1 VVGVS
6 ADTLDDQR
14 AFAAKNNLQFPLIA
28 DVDRKVIG
36 AYGVWGERTR
46 PDGTTVV
53 GIRRYTF
60 LIDKDGVVRKTYTN
74 VTPDTH
80 AGEIVADLAGLS

>member
-1 VVGVS
+1 M
-6 ADTLDDQR
+6 DTLEDQR
-14 AFAAKNNLQFPLIA
+14 AFAAKNNLRFPLVA
-28 DVDRKVIG
+28 DVDRKVID

-46 PDGTTVV
+46 PDGTKFH

-74 VTPDTH
+74 VSPDTH
-80 AGEIVADLAGLS
+80 AGEIVADLAALS

>member
-1 VVGVS
+1 M
-6 ADTLDDQR
+6 DDLDAQR
-14 AFAAKNNLQFPLIA
+14 AFAEKNSLRFPLVA
-28 DVDRKVIG
+28 DVDRKLID

-46 PDGTTVV
+46 PDGTTVS

-60 LIDKDGVVRKTYTN
+60 LIDRDGTVRRVYTN

-80 AGEIVADLAGLS
+80 AREIVQDLAALG

>member
-1 VVGVS
+1 VGVS
-6 ADTLDDQR
+6 ADTLEEQR
-14 AFAAKNNLQFPLIA
+14 AFAAKNNLQFPLVA
-28 DVDRKVIG
+28 DVDRKVIE

-46 PDGTTVV
+46 PDGTTVT

-60 LIDKDGVVRKTYTN
+60 LIDKDGVIRKTYTN

-80 AGEIVADLAGLS
+80 AGEIVADLAELS

>member
-1 VVGVS
+1 M
-6 ADTLDDQR
+6 DDLEAQQ
-14 AFAAKNNLQFPLIA
+14 AFAAKNNLGFPLAA
-28 DVDRKVIG
+28 DVDRKLID

-46 PDGTTVV
+46 PDGTKFE

-60 LIDKDGVVRKTYTN
+60 LIDRDGTIRKVYTN

-80 AGEIVADLAGLS
+80 AGEILQDLAALG

>member
-1 VVGVS
+1 
-6 ADTLDDQR
+6 
-14 AFAAKNNLQFPLIA
+14 
-28 DVDRKVIG
+28 VIE
-36 AYGVWGERTR
+36 AYGVWGERVR
-46 PDGTTVV
+46 PDGTTTI

-80 AGEIVADLAGLS
+80 AAEIVADLAALT